1 MLCNI
6 QNIILSPLFL
16 KSTFCWGKYNYT
28 TALRREVA
36 FKGTGRLVDFRSAV
50 ENGFEAGKIF
60 FSQKHAKGFL
70 KLCKSLKYAKK
81 IFFFLAKMTSLVFFN
96 TEDYDTKV

>member
-1 MLCNI
+1 M
-6 QNIILSPLFL
+6 
-16 KSTFCWGKYNYT
+16 
-28 TALRREVA
+28 
-36 FKGTGRLVDFRSAV
+36 DFRSAV

-81 IFFFLAKMTSLVFFN
+81 YFFFAKMTFFFI